1 MILIVIGVEYS
12 ESVRPAIAVD
22 IEHGVWAP
30 CPHSLRSLAKLWV
43 SKPKKEITKGELNHS
58 QIGRAHV

>member
-30 CPHSLRSLAKLWV
+30 CPHSLWSLGKLWV
-43 SKPKKEITKGELNHS
+43 SKPKKEIT
-58 QIGRAHV
+58 